1 MFLKGNNKKGKLFL
15 QDGDPSQNCKISTE
29 PMEKVGCRL
38 FKIPARSPDLN
49 PIENGFHLIG
59 KKLREDAVSRNLTK
73 ETFRQF
79 SKRIIHTV
87 LTFPT
92 NVIDKTIE
100 SMPSRIDNAIKCQG
114 QRTNNC
120 FENDSFTTNF
130 VNNSDVQLINK
141 RVTNESPYKS
151 TLVKR
156 ISRLKQK
163 KIHEPPRVTTFLL

>member
-1 MFLKGNNKKGKLFL
+1 MFLKGNNKKAKLL
-15 QDGDPSQNCKISTE
+15 LLDGDPSQNCKISRE
-29 PMEKVGCRL
+29 AMKKVECRL
-38 FKIPARSPDLN
+38 FKILARSADLN
-49 PIENGFHLIG
+49 PIENVFHLIC

-100 SMPSRIDNAIKCQG
+100 SMSRRIDNVIKCQG
-114 QRTNNC
+114 ERTSYC

-130 VNNSDVQLINK
+130 VNNSDH
-141 RVTNESPYKS
+141 ESPTS
-151 TLVKR
+151 HHTSQHL
-156 ISRLKQK
+156 
-163 KIHEPPRVTTFLL
+163 